1 MKEFMS
7 IARALSDENRVRIL
21 MFLRHGDM
29 CVCQIIEML
38 GLAPS
43 TVSKHLSI
51 LKQANLIDS
60 HKKGRW
66 VHYHLASLP
75 SPVVAAGLQWIQE
88 SLAEDRKILEDD
100 LVLVRVKEACLVDLC
115 VHYTNSAREAA

>member
-21 MFLRHGDM
+21 MFLRHGEL

-51 LKQANLIDS
+51 LKQADLIDS
-60 HKKGRW
+60 KKKGRW
-66 VHYHLASLP
+66 VYYRMAHEPSSVVLGALEWVRDSL
-75 SPVVAAGLQWIQE
+75 S
-88 SLAEDRKILEDD
+88 SDRTINDD
-100 LVLVRVKEACLVDLC
+100 DQMLKRVMKTCLVDLC
-115 VHYTNSAREAA
+115 VHYSNGKREAA